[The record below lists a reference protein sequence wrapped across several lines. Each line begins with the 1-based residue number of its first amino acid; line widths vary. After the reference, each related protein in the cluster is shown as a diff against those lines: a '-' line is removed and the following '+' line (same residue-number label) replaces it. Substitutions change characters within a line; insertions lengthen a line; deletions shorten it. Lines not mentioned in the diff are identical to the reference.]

1 MPLAS
6 SARADQSVTFTD
18 IAEQAGLGSA
28 VNVAG
33 SPRDKQFL
41 IEEMGAGV
49 ALFDFDNDG
58 WLDIFLVNGT
68 TFTSSAGARKPTSYL
83 FRNNRDGTFSDVTEK
98 AGFTYS
104 GWGQGCCVGDFDNDG
119 YEDLFVSYWGKNI
132 LYHNNGDGTFTDVSK
147 KAGVAGSGDQWGA
160 GCCFLDYDR
169 DGHLDL
175 FVANYVNF
183 DALKSPRPAN
193 PRIADSMTSLS
204 LVGRKGLA
212 AEPMCCIAIAET
224 APLKMCRRNQALLIR
239 AGQPQVN
246 SSRRIGVLS
255 APMEWEPQWRTLTM
269 MVGRIFT
276 LPAIPRRAC
285 CIATTTTARSA
296 RLVLKQE

>member
-1 MPLAS
+1 MSGRVTSRRELLQTLALIPFAS

-41 IEEMGAGV
+41 IEETGAGV

-147 KAGVAGSGDQWGA
+147 KAGVAGSGDKWGA

-183 DALKSPRPAN
+183 DASKSPHPGESAYCRFNDIAVPCGPQGFNGGTNVLYRNRGDGTFEDVSQKSGIAN
-193 PRIADSMTSLS
+193 PRGSASGEFIA
-204 LVGRKGLA
+204 K
-212 AEPMCCIAIAET
+212 
-224 APLKMCRRNQALLIR
+224 N
-239 AGQPQVN
+239 
-246 SSRRIGVLS
+246 
-255 APMEWEPQWRTLTM
+255 WR
-269 MVGRIFT
+269 
-276 LPAIPRRAC
+276 P
-285 CIATTTTARSA
+285 
-296 RLVLKQE
+296 RLVWNGSRSGRL